1 MSSGEE
7 RRNERQPPHDAPF
20 EQLDFIYQPSIDV
33 AADMSHLAHVLGGQI
48 VFAIE
53 AMGARVAMVK
63 LAAGPPH
70 LLLTDHLEG
79 ERPVLIYRVTDLP
92 AELRRL
98 ESRGWRQERTMEIPM
113 GPCSSFTTQGG
124 HRIALYQLTRPDVL
138 KHFEG
143 RRDF

>member
-1 MSSGEE
+1 MNSGEE
-7 RRNERQPPHDAPF
+7 RRNERQPSHHAPF
-20 EQLDFIYQPSIDV
+20 EELDFIYQPSVDV
-33 AADMSHLAHVLGGQI
+33 AADMSHMAKVLGGQI

-79 ERPVLIYRVTDLP
+79 ERPVLIYRVADLA
-92 AELRRL
+92 AELGRL

-113 GPCSSFTTQGG
+113 GPCCSFTTPGG
-124 HRIALYQLTRPDVL
+124 HRVALYQLMRPDVL